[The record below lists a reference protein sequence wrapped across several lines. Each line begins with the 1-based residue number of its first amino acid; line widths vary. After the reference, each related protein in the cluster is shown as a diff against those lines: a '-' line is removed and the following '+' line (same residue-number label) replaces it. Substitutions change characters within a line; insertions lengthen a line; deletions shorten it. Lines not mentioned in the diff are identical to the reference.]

1 MGKYK
6 YEDISADRDVEEQID
21 RIGEA
26 ERIAKAIGGHIP
38 ERVVDDGALEPKFKQ
53 TVEIRLNEYRCL
65 IEENGYLKGRNT
77 ELEKQIKQYNEPV
90 TLEEIEEMRSQQ
102 YTTIPE
108 AEYRELIA
116 QKGYAEGR
124 IEELKRQ
131 LEELKRPIEKAN
143 EEVYV

>member
-1 MGKYK
+1 MARKIINSETG
-6 YEDISADRDVEEQID
+6 EEYTIN
-21 RIGEA
+21 GANEA

-38 ERVVDDGALEPKFKQ
+38 EGVVDDGALEPKFKQ
-53 TVEIRLNEYRCL
+53 TVEIRLNEYRSL